1 MGIIERKER
10 EKEARKNL
18 ILDAAERIFESKG
31 IQQATMDDIAREAE
45 LAKGTIYLYY
55 RNKDE
60 LQLGVMMRAMD
71 LMHDSFADA
80 ASKENLALKK
90 FQAVGDAYW
99 KFANDEP
106 FRFKMMCNADFPMR
120 ENISDEML
128 LEMNE
133 KGSWVWKLLVGIIEE
148 GKREGTIKANAESFS
163 VAMLSWLNTM
173 SVLRLYQK
181 VQENRAKGTAI
192 IAKQSF
198 NFCDMDFRKVYD
210 LSITTLLSHAV
221 TPEGAKYLSPV
232 RFPSMAELGVN
243 PGNEFDDM
251 NISQEQIE
259 PVLA

>member
-18 ILDAAERIFESKG
+18 ILDAAERVFQSKG
-31 IQQATMDDIAREAE
+31 IQQSTMDDIAREAE

-71 LMHDSFADA
+71 LMHESFATA
-80 ASKENLALKK
+80 ASGENLALKK

-99 KFANDEP
+99 KFAHDEP
-106 FRFKMMCNADFPMR
+106 FRFKMMCNADFPLR
-120 ENISDEML
+120 ENISDEMI
-128 LEMNE
+128 LEMSE

-148 GKREGTIKANAESFS
+148 AKREGTIKADAESFS

-181 VQENRAKGTAI
+181 VQENTAKKHRRYRKGI
-192 IAKQSF
+192 IQF
-198 NFCDMDFRKVYD
+198 LRYGF
-210 LSITTLLSHAV
+210 
-221 TPEGAKYLSPV
+221 PEG
-232 RFPSMAELGVN
+232 
-243 PGNEFDDM
+243 
-251 NISQEQIE
+251 I
-259 PVLA
+259 